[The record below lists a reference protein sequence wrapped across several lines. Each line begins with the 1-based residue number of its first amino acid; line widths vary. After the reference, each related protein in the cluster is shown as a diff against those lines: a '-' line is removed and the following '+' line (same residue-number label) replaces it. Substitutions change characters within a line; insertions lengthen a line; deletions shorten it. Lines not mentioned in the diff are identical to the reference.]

1 MKHAIYTISLVVTVL
16 LLLAMV
22 GFNTIAASKFSD
34 WSAPVNLGP
43 IVNSSFN
50 DFAPAVSKDEL
61 SLYFSSD
68 RPGGYGSTDIW
79 VSRRNSRD
87 DPWGTPVNLGPS
99 VNTSFGERAP
109 AFSRDGHWMFFV
121 SERPGG
127 LGADDIWASW
137 RTNIHDDF
145 GWQAPINLGAGVN
158 GATFDAGATFFEN
171 EDAGTPLLFF
181 GSTRAGGPGGEDIY
195 VSAQL
200 ANGSFGPATL
210 VSELSSPQS
219 DRRPTIRFD
228 GLEIIFFSN
237 RSGTLGG
244 ADLWAST
251 RETVFERWSAPVNL
265 GAVVNSTFNEGP
277 SYLSA
282 DGRTLFVTSD
292 RPGGFGSGDLYVT
305 IRQRIG
311 GNGN

>member
-1 MKHAIYTISLVVTVL
+1 MKPAIYTISVVTVL
-16 LLLAMV
+16 LLLALV
-22 GFNTIAASKFSD
+22 AFNAIAASKFSD

-43 IVNSSFN
+43 VVNSSFN

-68 RPGGYGSTDIW
+68 RPGSSGSSDIW
-79 VSRRNSRD
+79 VSHRNSRD
-87 DPWGTPVNLGPS
+87 EPWGNPVNLGPP
-99 VNTSFGERAP
+99 VNTSYGERAP

-127 LGADDIWASW
+127 LGDDDIWASW

-145 GWQAPINLGAGVN
+145 AWQPPINLGAGVN
-158 GATFDAGATFFEN
+158 SATFDAGATFFEN

-181 GSTRAGGPGGEDIY
+181 GSTRAGGPGAEDIY

-200 ANGSFGPATL
+200 PNGSFGPATL
-210 VSELSSPQS
+210 VSELSSPQT

-251 RETVFERWSAPVNL
+251 RETVFDRWSVPVNL
-265 GAVVNSTFNEGP
+265 GPVVNSTSNEGP

-292 RPGGFGSGDLYVT
+292 RPGGFGSLDLYVT
-305 IRQRIG
+305 TRERIG
-311 GNGN
+311 GNRN